1 MSPLGAAPL
10 AATPSGGIQVG
21 LLTGGID
28 KPYAFGLA
36 TALAAKGVHVE
47 FIGSDEIDSPE
58 LHTNTNLKF
67 LNLRGNQRDDVSFPT
82 KVRRILTYYARL
94 IRYAALTESQVFHI
108 LWNNK
113 FEAFDRTLLMLYYRL
128 QGKKIALTAHN
139 VNAGKRDA
147 NDSLLNRLTLKIQY
161 RLADHIFVHTE
172 RMKTEL
178 LTDFGIGER
187 AVTVIPL
194 GINNSAPNT
203 SLTSAEAKRRLSL
216 DHGEKTIL
224 FFGSI
229 GPYKGLDCLVAAFQ
243 RVAAGHPDYRLLI
256 VGKPKVGTETY
267 FGEVQQAIRRDATRE
282 QVVQRIEFIPDED
295 TELYF
300 KAADVLVLP
309 YTQVF
314 QSGVLV
320 LGYSFGLPVI
330 AADVGSLRED
340 IDEGQTGLLFTPG
353 DPVDLAG
360 AIERY
365 FESDLFRQLPRRRP
379 EIQDYARKRHSWDL
393 VGDKT
398 QQVYADLT
406 SSGQAPERP
415 LEAIRSK

>member
-1 MSPLGAAPL
+1 MRE
-10 AATPSGGIQVG
+10 IQVG

-36 TALAAKGVHVE
+36 MALVAKGMRVE

-58 LHTNTNLKF
+58 LHTNPRLKF
-67 LNLRGNQRDDVSFPT
+67 LNLRGNQRDDASFLT
-82 KVRRILTYYARL
+82 KVRRILTYYVRL
-94 IRYAALTESQVFHI
+94 IRYAALTKSQVFHI

-139 VNAGKRDA
+139 VNAGKRDV

-161 RLADHIFVHTE
+161 RLAHHIFVHTE
-172 RMKTEL
+172 KMKAEL
-178 LTDFGIGER
+178 LEDFRVAER

-194 GINNSAPNT
+194 GFNNSAPNT
-203 SLTSAEAKRRLSL
+203 SLTCADAKRRLKL
-216 DHGEKTIL
+216 DTGEKTIL

-229 GPYKGLDCLVAAFQ
+229 GPYKGLDCLVAAFG
-243 RVAAGHPDYRLLI
+243 RTAASHPDYRLLI
-256 VGKPKVGTETY
+256 VGKPKVGAETY
-267 FGEVQQAIRRDATRE
+267 LAEIQQTIQRDAMRG
-282 QVVQRIEFIPDED
+282 QVVQRIEFVPDED

-340 IDEGQTGLLFTPG
+340 IVEGQTGLLFAPG
-353 DPVDLAG
+353 DPADLAR

-365 FESDLFRQLPRRRP
+365 FEGDLFKQLPRRRP

-398 QQVYADLT
+398 LQVYADLV
-406 SSGQAPERP
+406 SGRQAPERQ
-415 LEAIRSK
+415 LEEVRSK